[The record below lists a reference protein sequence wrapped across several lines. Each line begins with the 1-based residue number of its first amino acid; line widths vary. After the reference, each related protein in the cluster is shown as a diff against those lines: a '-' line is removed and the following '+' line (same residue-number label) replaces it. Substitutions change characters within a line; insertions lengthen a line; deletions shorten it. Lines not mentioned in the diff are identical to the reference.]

1 MFFQYH
7 TSIWMFP
14 QIPIRQKLKIERE
27 TEIETNCKYTIL
39 IFSLFWVKTYL
50 VLTYKILVQKVTY
63 YSKGFGK
70 CSYFKTSITYYTVS
84 TSARKCN
91 FLLSFL
97 DASDTSN
104 CWNNNKSRI
113 GGFLHSPM
121 AIYIQTQF
129 GISYISHLGF
139 CSKVHKKWFAF
150 YSSCILPLME
160 NVFCYKYLAQKV
172 PRIHSLITPI
182 LWLKWQFSGKKEYC

>member
-1 MFFQYH
+1 M
-7 TSIWMFP
+7 
-14 QIPIRQKLKIERE
+14 REKQKLKQTVNIL
-27 TEIETNCKYTIL
+27 L

-50 VLTYKILVQKVTY
+50 VLTHKILVQKVTY

-70 CSYFKTSITYYTVS
+70 CSYCKTSITYYTVS

-91 FLLSFL
+91 FLVIFL

-172 PRIHSLITPI
+172 PRIHSLITHPFFDWNDNF
-182 LWLKWQFSGKKEYC
+182 LAKRNTAKKKGYLKNLLYWTHHAGQLSST